1 MSTELLAD
9 NPRDCARKSEDNEAK
24 VGAFRRCWVAD
35 GERRLR
41 FANMTLTPDI
51 LVIGTGIAGLAFA
64 LHAAAH
70 AHVLIVTKR
79 GANDGSTVRAQGG
92 IAAVLNPG
100 DSFQEH
106 HRDTCIAGAGLCHE
120 IVVDLC
126 VSNAP
131 NTIEWLT
138 QCGVEFSKN
147 ANGDLDLGREGGHSQ
162 RRVAHVGDISGAEL
176 ERVLLERVAEHPNI
190 ELATWHTA
198 IDLIMMSK
206 YGGPDR
212 CVGAYVLDELAGV
225 VHKVLARNTV
235 LATGGAGK
243 VYLYTSNSDVSTG
256 DGLAMAYRAGA
267 EVANM
272 EFYQFHPT
280 VLYEPKAKSFLI
292 SEAVRGEGAVLCL
305 PNGEPFMP
313 KHHPMADLAPRDVVA
328 RAIDYEMK
336 RTGSN
341 YVLLDVTKKSKDFIV
356 ERFPGIYAEC
366 MKFNIDMS
374 SQPVPVVPA
383 AHYMCGGV
391 TTDLHGRTT
400 LPGLW
405 AIGEV
410 ACTGLHGANRL
421 ASNSLLEAA
430 VFARRAAERI
440 IQMVDDERTSARPNV
455 PDWEIGAAQPSEE
468 QVVVAHSWDEIRRL
482 MWNYVGIVRS
492 NSRLRRAARR
502 ISVLEEEIREY
513 YWRYTVTR
521 DLLELRNIQTVAEL
535 IIASAASRQESRG
548 LHYTIDYPH
557 SLDDLARDTVLKRGV
572 VAHLRNQ

>member
-1 MSTELLAD
+1 MPHDT
-9 NPRDCARKSEDNEAK
+9 
-24 VGAFRRCWVAD
+24 
-35 GERRLR
+35 
-41 FANMTLTPDI
+41 FAEHINDTL
-51 LVIGTGIAGLAFA
+51 
-64 LHAAAH
+64 
-70 AHVLIVTKR
+70 
-79 GANDGSTVRAQGG
+79 S
-92 IAAVLNPG
+92 
-100 DSFQEH
+100 
-106 HRDTCIAGAGLCHE
+106 AGAGLCHD
-120 IVVDLC
+120 IVVELC
-126 VSNAP
+126 VEQAP
-131 NTIEWLT
+131 ATIDWLAMR
-138 QCGVEFSKN
+138 GVAFTRTATGEF
-147 ANGDLDLGREGGHSQ
+147 DLGREGGHSQ

-176 ERVLLERVAEHPNI
+176 ERVLLQQASEHPNI
-190 ELATWHTA
+190 ELLPWHTA
-198 IDLIMMSK
+198 IDLITMSK

-212 CVGAYVLDELAGV
+212 CVGAYVLDESSGA
-225 VHKVLARNTV
+225 VHKFLAKDTV

-305 PNGEPFMP
+305 ASGEPFMSR
-313 KHHPMADLAPRDVVA
+313 HHALADLAPRDVVA
-328 RAIDYEMK
+328 RAMDYEMK
-336 RTGSN
+336 RTGSD
-341 YVLLDVTKKSKDFIV
+341 YLLLDVTSKSRDFLLD
-356 ERFPGIYAEC
+356 RFPGIYAEC
-366 MKFNIDMS
+366 LKFGIDMAT
-374 SQPVPVVPA
+374 QPIPVVPA
-383 AHYMCGGV
+383 AHYLCGGV

-430 VFARRAAERI
+430 IFARRAAERI
-440 IQMVDDERTSARPNV
+440 LQSVGSKGEPLPNV

-492 NSRLRRAARR
+492 ESRLRRASRR
-502 ISVLEEEIREY
+502 IAVLEEEIREY
-513 YWRYTVTR
+513 YWRHTVTR

-535 IIASAASRQESRG
+535 IIASAISRRESRG
-548 LHYTIDYPH
+548 LHYTIDYPE
-557 SLDDLARDTVLKRGV
+557 SRDDFARDTVIKRGV
-572 VAHLRNQ
+572 VAHLRNG